1 MHKLLQYSL
10 PVEICFLLSK
20 RTLMA
25 GKRNR
30 VAWSE
35 KFKIEWQGVK
45 SIESRGM
52 ELRVK
57 TCMAWDEEYIVY
69 S

>member
-1 MHKLLQYSL
+1 MMHKLIQYSL

-20 RTLMA
+20 STLMA

-35 KFKIEWQGVK
+35 EFKIEWHGVK
-45 SIESRGM
+45 RIESYGM
-52 ELRVK
+52 E
-57 TCMAWDEEYIVY
+57 
-69 S
+69 

>member
-1 MHKLLQYSL
+1 MMHKLLQYSL

-25 GKRNR
+25 GKRTH

-35 KFKIEWQGVK
+35 KFKIEWHGVK
-45 SIESRGM
+45 SIESHGM
-52 ELRVK
+52 ELRV
-57 TCMAWDEEYIVY
+57 
-69 S
+69 